1 MEITKKVD
9 GNTTMISLKGRLDTI
24 TSGQLESEMKN
35 VLQEGLSNLV
45 FDFSELDYI
54 SSSGLR
60 VMLTTQKKVDE
71 IEAKMKITNVNE
83 FVRGVFEATG
93 FTRIM
98 DLS

>member
-60 VMLTTQKKVDE
+60 VMLTTQKKADE
-71 IEAKMKITNVNE
+71 IEAK
-83 FVRGVFEATG
+83 
-93 FTRIM
+93 
-98 DLS
+98 